1 MRHKMTK
8 ATDIPQTVKIVVY
21 ARDNHQCVVCGSN
34 QGKPEAHVVRRSQG
48 GRGIEQNIV
57 TLCPRC
63 HRLFD
68 EGPKQDREHIYVRLV
83 AHLKGFYP
91 DWSRE
96 DMIYKKGDVKC

>member
-1 MRHKMTK
+1 MHKMTK
-8 ATDIPQTVKIVVY
+8 ATSISQPVKVAVW
-21 ARDNHQCVVCGSN
+21 ARDHYQCVVCGSN

-48 GRGIEQNIV
+48 GKGIEQNIV

-63 HRLFD
+63 HRLYD

-83 AHLKGFYP
+83 AHLKGIYP

-96 DMIYKKGDVKC
+96 DMIYRKGDAKC